1 MQRLSAPLGL
11 QPSRLNMHAILELA
25 KKRTV
30 IFDGAMG
37 TMLMAAGLKAGEC
50 PELWN
55 LEKPSLVADIHRK
68 YYEAGSD
75 AVHTNTFGAN
85 TVKLAD
91 RGLSDGMEQINL
103 EGARLARAACPAGK
117 FVAGDIGPTGKL
129 IKPLG
134 DLAIEDAEKAFFSQA
149 QALVEGGAD
158 LLSIETMFSL
168 EEALAALRATK
179 RVGKVPVAAALTFN
193 RTKKGFFTIMGEGV
207 KQAVAAFEE
216 AGADV
221 IATNCSL
228 GSRDMIDLT
237 KELRA
242 ATRKPILVQ
251 PNAGKPVTQKG
262 VTSYLQTPAEF
273 AKDGMEMKAS
283 GADMIGGCCGTNP
296 EFIRAL
302 AKALGNL

>member
-1 MQRLSAPLGL
+1 
-11 QPSRLNMHAILELA
+11 MHAILELA

-37 TMLMAAGLKAGEC
+37 TMLMAAGLKAGET
-50 PELWN
+50 PEVWN
-55 LEKPSLVADIHRK
+55 LEKPSLVTDIHRK
-68 YYEAGSD
+68 YYDAGSD
-75 AVHTNTFGAN
+75 VVHTNAFGGNAI
-85 TVKLAD
+85 KLAD
-91 RGLSDGMEQINL
+91 RGLSDKMEPINIK
-103 EGARLARAACPAGK
+103 AAKLAREACPSGK

-134 DLAIEDAEKAFFSQA
+134 DLVIEEAEEAFFRQA
-149 QALVEGGAD
+149 QALLKGGVD
-158 LLSIETMFSL
+158 LISIETMFSL
-168 EEALAALRATK
+168 QEALAALRAAKKLGDVT
-179 RVGKVPVAAALTFN
+179 VIAALTFN
-193 RTKKGFFTIMGEGV
+193 RTKKGFFTMMGEGV
-207 KQAVAAFEE
+207 GQTVSAFEE

-221 IATNCSL
+221 IASNCSL

-262 VTSYLQTPAEF
+262 VTSYQQTPAEF
-273 AKDGMEMKAS
+273 AQDGKEIKNS
-283 GADMIGGCCGTNP
+283 GADMIGGCCGTDP

-302 AKALGNL
+302 VQTLGNFP

>member
-1 MQRLSAPLGL
+1 
-11 QPSRLNMHAILELA
+11 MHAILELA

-37 TMLMAAGLKAGEC
+37 TMLMAAGLKAGET
-50 PELWN
+50 PEVWN
-55 LEKPSLVADIHRK
+55 LEKPSLVTDIHRK
-68 YYEAGSD
+68 YYDAGSD
-75 AVHTNTFGAN
+75 VVHTNTFGGNAI
-85 TVKLAD
+85 KLAD
-91 RGLSDGMEQINL
+91 RGLSDKMEPINI
-103 EGARLARAACPAGK
+103 EAAKLAREACPSGK

-134 DLAIEDAEKAFFSQA
+134 DLVIEEAEEAFFRQA
-149 QALVEGGAD
+149 QALLKGGVD
-158 LLSIETMFSL
+158 LISIETMFSL
-168 EEALAALRATK
+168 QEALAALRAAK
-179 RVGKVPVAAALTFN
+179 RLGDVTVIAALTFN
-193 RTKKGFFTIMGEGV
+193 RTKKGFFTMMGEAV
-207 KQAVAAFEE
+207 SQAVSAFEE

-221 IATNCSL
+221 IASNCSL

-262 VTSYLQTPAEF
+262 VTSYQQTPAEF
-273 AKDGMEMKAS
+273 AQGGKEIRNS
-283 GADMIGGCCGTNP
+283 GADMIGGCCGTDP

-302 AKALGNL
+302 VQTLGNFP

>member
-1 MQRLSAPLGL
+1 
-11 QPSRLNMHAILELA
+11 MHAILELA

-37 TMLMAAGLKAGEC
+37 TMLIAAGLKAGET
-50 PELWN
+50 PEVWN

-68 YYEAGSD
+68 YYDAGSD
-75 AVHTNTFGAN
+75 VVHTNTFGGNAI
-85 TVKLAD
+85 KLAD
-91 RGLSDGMEQINL
+91 RGLSDKMEPINV
-103 EGARLARAACPAGK
+103 EAAKLAREACPSGK

-134 DLAIEDAEKAFFSQA
+134 DLVIEEAEEAFFRQT
-149 QALVEGGAD
+149 QALLKGGVD
-158 LLSIETMFSL
+158 LISIETMFSL
-168 EEALAALRATK
+168 QEALAALRAAK
-179 RVGKVPVAAALTFN
+179 RLGDVTVIAALTFN
-193 RTKKGFFTIMGEGV
+193 RTKKGFFTMMGEAV
-207 KQAVAAFEE
+207 SQAVSAFEE

-221 IATNCSL
+221 IASNCSL

-262 VTSYLQTPAEF
+262 VTSYQQTPAEF
-273 AKDGMEMKAS
+273 AQDGKEIRNS
-283 GADMIGGCCGTNP
+283 GADMIGGCCGTDP

-302 AKALGNL
+302 VQTLGNFP

>member
-1 MQRLSAPLGL
+1 M
-11 QPSRLNMHAILELA
+11 NMHAILELA

-37 TMLMAAGLKAGEC
+37 TMLIAAGLKAGET
-50 PELWN
+50 PEVWN

-68 YYEAGSD
+68 YYDAGSD
-75 AVHTNTFGAN
+75 VVHTNTFGGNAI
-85 TVKLAD
+85 KLAD
-91 RGLSDGMEQINL
+91 RGLSDKMEPINV
-103 EGARLARAACPAGK
+103 EAAKLAREACPSGK

-134 DLAIEDAEKAFFSQA
+134 DLVIEEAEEAFFRQT
-149 QALVEGGAD
+149 QALLKGGVD
-158 LLSIETMFSL
+158 LISIETMFSL
-168 EEALAALRATK
+168 QEALAALRAAK
-179 RVGKVPVAAALTFN
+179 RLGDVTVIAALTFN
-193 RTKKGFFTIMGEGV
+193 RTKKGFFTMMGEAV
-207 KQAVAAFEE
+207 SQAVSAFEE

-221 IATNCSL
+221 IASNCSL

-251 PNAGKPVTQKG
+251 PNAGKPVMQKG
-262 VTSYLQTPAEF
+262 VTSYRQTPEEF
-273 AKDGMEMKAS
+273 AQDGKEIKNS
-283 GADMIGGCCGTNP
+283 GADMIGGCCGTDP

-302 AKALGNL
+302 VQTLGNFP

>member
-1 MQRLSAPLGL
+1 
-11 QPSRLNMHAILELA
+11 MHAILELA

-37 TMLMAAGLKAGEC
+37 TMLMAAGLKAGET

-55 LEKPSLVADIHRK
+55 IEKPSLVTEIHRK

-75 AVHTNTFGAN
+75 VVHTNTFGGNAI
-85 TVKLAD
+85 KLAD
-91 RGLSDGMEQINL
+91 RGLSDRMEAINV
-103 EGARLARAACPAGK
+103 EAAKLAREACPAGK
-117 FVAGDIGPTGKL
+117 FVAGDVGPTGKL
-129 IKPLG
+129 LKPLG
-134 DLAIEDAEKAFFSQA
+134 DLVIEEAEEAFFRQA
-149 QALVEGGAD
+149 QALLKGGVD
-158 LLSIETMFSL
+158 LISIETMFSL
-168 EEALAALRATK
+168 EEALAALRAAK
-179 RVGKVPVAAALTFN
+179 RLGEAPVITALTFN
-193 RTKKGFFTIMGEGV
+193 RTKKGFFTMMGEGV
-207 KQAVAAFEE
+207 TQAVAAFDKG
-216 AGADV
+216 GADV

-262 VTSYLQTPAEF
+262 VTSYQQTPADF
-273 AKDGMEMKAS
+273 AKDGMEIKNS

-302 AKALGNL
+302 VQTLGNSP

>member
-1 MQRLSAPLGL
+1 MTS
-11 QPSRLNMHAILELA
+11 ILDLA
-25 KKRTV
+25 KKKTV

-37 TMLMAAGLKAGEC
+37 TMLMAAGLKSGET

-55 LEKPSLVADIHRK
+55 IEKPSLVTEIHRK

-75 AVHTNTFGAN
+75 VVHTNTFGGNAI
-85 TVKLAD
+85 KLAE
-91 RGLSDGMEQINL
+91 RGLSDRMEAINV
-103 EGARLARAACPAGK
+103 EAAKHAREACPAGK

-134 DLAIEDAEKAFFSQA
+134 DLVIEEAEEAFFRQA
-149 QALVEGGAD
+149 QALLKGGVD
-158 LLSIETMFSL
+158 LISIETMFSL
-168 EEALAALRATK
+168 EEALAALRAAK
-179 RVGKVPVAAALTFN
+179 RLGEAPVIAALTFN
-193 RTKKGFFTIMGEGV
+193 RTKKGFFTMMGEGV
-207 KQAVAAFEE
+207 NQAVSAFEG

-251 PNAGKPVTQKG
+251 PNAGKPLTQKG
-262 VTSYLQTPAEF
+262 VTSYLQTPVEF
-273 AKDGMEMKAS
+273 AQDGKEIRNS
-283 GADMIGGCCGTNP
+283 GANMIGGCCGTSP

-302 AKALGNL
+302 VQTLGNSP

>member
-1 MQRLSAPLGL
+1 
-11 QPSRLNMHAILELA
+11 MHAILELA
-25 KKRTV
+25 KKKTV

-37 TMLMAAGLKAGEC
+37 TMLMAAGLKAGES

-55 LEKPSLVADIHRK
+55 IEKPSLVTDIHRK

-75 AVHTNTFGAN
+75 VVHTNTFGGN
-85 TVKLAD
+85 TIKLAE
-91 RGLSDGMEQINL
+91 RGLADKMETINV
-103 EGARLARAACPAGK
+103 EAARLAREACPAGK

-129 IKPLG
+129 LKPLG
-134 DLAIEDAEKAFFSQA
+134 DLVLEEAEEGFFRQA
-149 QALVEGGAD
+149 QALLKGGVN
-158 LLSIETMFSL
+158 LISIETMFSL
-168 EEALAALRATK
+168 EEALAALRAAK
-179 RVGKVPVAAALTFN
+179 RLGDVLVIAALTFN
-193 RTKKGFFTIMGEGV
+193 RTKKGFFTMMGEGV
-207 KQAVAAFEE
+207 KQAVSAFEA

-221 IATNCSL
+221 IASNCSL

-242 ATRKPILVQ
+242 ATRKPILIQ

-262 VTSYLQTPAEF
+262 VTSYQQTPAEF
-273 AKDGMEMKAS
+273 AQDGKEIGNF

-302 AKALGNL
+302 AHTLGNLS

>member
-1 MQRLSAPLGL
+1 
-11 QPSRLNMHAILELA
+11 MHAILELA
-25 KKRTV
+25 QRKTV

-37 TMLMAAGLKAGEC
+37 TMLMAAGLKAGES

-55 LEKPSLVADIHRK
+55 IEKPSFVTDIHRK

-75 AVHTNTFGAN
+75 VVHTNTFGGN
-85 TVKLAD
+85 IIKLAD
-91 RGLSDGMEQINL
+91 RGLSDKMENINV
-103 EGARLARAACPAGK
+103 EAAKLAREACPTGK

-134 DLAIEDAEKAFFSQA
+134 DLVVEEAEEAFFRQA
-149 QALVEGGAD
+149 QALIRGGVD
-158 LLSIETMFSL
+158 IISIETMFSL
-168 EEALAALRATK
+168 EEALAALHAAK
-179 RVGKVPVAAALTFN
+179 RVGEVPVISALTFN

-207 KQAVAAFEE
+207 TQAVAAFEK

-228 GSRDMIDLT
+228 GSRDMADLT

-242 ATRKPILVQ
+242 ATRKPILIQ

-262 VTSYLQTPAEF
+262 VTAYQQTPAEF
-273 AKDGMEMKAS
+273 AQDGKEIKNS

-302 AKALGNL
+302 AEAMGNLP

>member
-1 MQRLSAPLGL
+1 
-11 QPSRLNMHAILELA
+11 MHAILELA

-37 TMLMAAGLKAGEC
+37 TMLMAAGLKAGEN
-50 PELWN
+50 PEVWN
-55 LEKPSLVADIHRK
+55 LEKPSLVTDIHRK

-75 AVHTNTFGAN
+75 VVHTNTFGGN
-85 TVKLAD
+85 TIKLAEK
-91 RGLSDGMEQINL
+91 GLADKMERINVD
-103 EGARLARAACPAGK
+103 AAKLARDACPAGK

-129 IKPLG
+129 LKPLG
-134 DLAIEDAEKAFFSQA
+134 DLVIEKAEEDFFKQA
-149 QALVEGGAD
+149 QALLKGGAD

-168 EEALAALRATK
+168 EEALAALRAAK
-179 RVGKVPVAAALTFN
+179 RLGDVLVIAALTFN
-193 RTKKGFFTIMGEGV
+193 RTKKGFFTMMGEGV
-207 KQAVAAFEE
+207 TQAVSAFEK
-216 AGADV
+216 AGVDV
-221 IATNCSL
+221 IASNCSL

-242 ATRKPILVQ
+242 ATRKPILIQ

-262 VTSYLQTPAEF
+262 VTSYQQTPAEF
-273 AKDGMEMKAS
+273 ARDGKEIKNA

-302 AKALGNL
+302 VQTLGN

>member
-1 MQRLSAPLGL
+1 MHGL
-11 QPSRLNMHAILELA
+11 LELA
-25 KKRTV
+25 TKRAV

-37 TMLMAAGLKAGEC
+37 TMLMAAGLQAGES

-55 LEKPSLVADIHRK
+55 IEKRSLVMDIHRK

-75 AVHTNTFGAN
+75 VVHTNTFGGNAI
-85 TVKLAD
+85 KLAD
-91 RGLSDGMEQINL
+91 RGLSDKMAIINA
-103 EGARLARAACPAGK
+103 EAAKLAREACPAGK

-134 DLAIEDAEKAFFSQA
+134 DLVIEEAEEAFFRQA
-149 QALVEGGAD
+149 KELVKGGVD
-158 LLSIETMFSL
+158 LISIETMFSL
-168 EEALAALRATK
+168 EEALAALRAAK
-179 RVGKVPVAAALTFN
+179 KAGEVAVIAALTFN
-193 RTKKGFFTIMGEGV
+193 RTKKGFFTMMGEGMS
-207 KQAVAAFEE
+207 QAVAAFEE

-237 KELRA
+237 KELRG

-262 VTSYLQTPAEF
+262 VTSYQQTPAEF
-273 AKDGMEMKAS
+273 ALDGKEIRES

-296 EFIRAL
+296 DFIRAL
-302 AKALGNL
+302 AQVLGNLP